1 VLEVGPLG
9 GQDGIGGHDRATL
22 RLPLPYRAAMEIA
35 LLAVGALSAGLLVR
49 ALRRRRDGWYADGD
63 DPPATDARGA
73 VDRNSWMLG
82 GGGGGGGG

>member
-1 VLEVGPLG
+1 
-9 GQDGIGGHDRATL
+9 
-22 RLPLPYRAAMEIA
+22 MEIA

-73 VDRNSWMLG
+73 VVRNSWMLG
-82 GGGGGGGG
+82 GGG